1 MKCGR
6 DNLIL
11 GLPWLN
17 KINPKIDWEKKSI
30 KINDATDQ
38 TEAYNRARFANQPT
52 IRTLAEEPTYPD
64 LLPTDYEKESP
75 FYPDEN
81 FHNYVRGVENV
92 HMKGTGRYIKRNG
105 KLVPMVVAKTSIS
118 GKLAQKSGSGR
129 SLSTRRIPGIR
140 RSLLRRGF
148 PEDATKTGI

>member
-81 FHNYVRGVENV
+81 FHNYVRGVEKV
-92 HMKGTGRYIKRNG
+92 YMKGTGRYIK
-105 KLVPMVVAKTSIS
+105 
-118 GKLAQKSGSGR
+118 
-129 SLSTRRIPGIR
+129 
-140 RSLLRRGF
+140 
-148 PEDATKTGI
+148 